1 MYALLLT
8 IIMMVT
14 ETKKTDKE
22 LLVKGIKLMALTAF
36 LMFLG
41 PTLMYIGLSNEDKPL
56 YIPLVIMASLVCI
69 SSILLAFKGLKTI
82 MDSMFSK
89 NKSKNN

>member
-1 MYALLLT
+1 
-8 IIMMVT
+8 MVT

-69 SSILLAFKGLKTI
+69 SSIVLAFKGLKTI
-82 MDSMFSK
+82 MDSMFNK
-89 NKSKNN
+89 NKPLK